1 MCAGRVV
8 IPGENDLASQ
18 FPEIAAQWDR
28 ERNDELT
35 AETVSPYSSRK
46 VWWRCRLGHSWQAAV
61 SARTCRGSGCPY
73 CAGRLV
79 LAGFN
84 DLASLE
90 PKVARQW
97 HPTLNGGLTPE
108 QVTAGS
114 RRSVWWQCPE
124 GHVWKARVHSRTGK
138 QRYGCPVCA
147 GRVKGSRKYCCESA
161 WAEHHASNGAS
172 RV

>member
-1 MCAGRVV
+1 M
-8 IPGENDLASQ
+8 
-18 FPEIAAQWDR
+18 
-28 ERNDELT
+28 
-35 AETVSPYSSRK
+35 
-46 VWWRCRLGHSWQAAV
+46 
-61 SARTCRGSGCPY
+61 TCRGSGCPY